1 MTKAKIIDRLNQD
14 ANYYREE
21 IAYVERNIVLAVNEM
36 KSEDVKYIISQA
48 ERIIRYAKDIEDRK
62 SKLREIETRISII
75 ERIDSI

>member
-14 ANYYREE
+14 ANYIREE
-21 IAYVERNIVLAVNEM
+21 IAYLERNIVSAAAEM
-36 KSEDVKYIISQA
+36 KSGNVNRLINQA
-48 ERIIRYAKDIEDRK
+48 EWIVRYAKDIEDRQ

>member
-21 IAYVERNIVLAVNEM
+21 IAYMERNIVLAVNM

-62 SKLREIETRISII
+62 LKLREIETRISII

>member
-1 MTKAKIIDRLNQD
+1 MTKAEVIDKLNQD

-21 IAYVERNIVLAVNEM
+21 IAFLERYIVSADEM

>member
-1 MTKAKIIDRLNQD
+1 MTKAEVIDRLNQD

-21 IAYVERNIVLAVNEM
+21 IAYMERNIVLAVNEM

-48 ERIIRYAKDIEDRK
+48 EYIARYAEDIEDRR

-75 ERIDSI
+75 EKIDSI

>member
-1 MTKAKIIDRLNQD
+1 MTKAEVIDRLNQD

-21 IAYVERNIVLAVNEM
+21 IAFLERYIVSADEM

-62 SKLREIETRISII
+62 SKLRANSCISL
-75 ERIDSI
+75 

>member
-1 MTKAKIIDRLNQD
+1 MTKAEVIDRLNQD

-21 IAYVERNIVLAVNEM
+21 IAYMERNIVLAVNEM
-36 KSEDVKYIISQA
+36 RSEDVKYIISQA

>member
-1 MTKAKIIDRLNQD
+1 MTKAEVIDMLNQD

-21 IAYVERNIVLAVNEM
+21 IAYMERNIVLAVNEM

>member
-1 MTKAKIIDRLNQD
+1 MTKAEVIDRLNQD

-21 IAYVERNIVLAVNEM
+21 IAYMEKNIVLAVNEM

>member
-1 MTKAKIIDRLNQD
+1 MTKAEVIDRLNQD

-21 IAYVERNIVLAVNEM
+21 IAFLERYIVSADEM

>member
-1 MTKAKIIDRLNQD
+1 MTKAEVIDRLNQD

-21 IAYVERNIVLAVNEM
+21 IAYMERNIVLAVNEM

>member
-1 MTKAKIIDRLNQD
+1 MTKAEVIDRLNQD

-21 IAYVERNIVLAVNEM
+21 IAYMERNIVLAVNM

>member
-21 IAYVERNIVLAVNEM
+21 IAFCERYIVLAVNEM

>member
-1 MTKAKIIDRLNQD
+1 MTKAEVIDRLNQD

-21 IAYVERNIVLAVNEM
+21 IAYMERNIVLAVNM

-48 ERIIRYAKDIEDRK
+48 ERIIRYVKDIEDRK
-62 SKLREIETRISII
+62 LKLREIETRISII

>member
-21 IAYVERNIVLAVNEM
+21 IAYLERNIVSAAAEM
-36 KSEDVKYIISQA
+36 KSGNVNRLINQA
-48 ERIIRYAKDIEDRK
+48 EWIVRYAKDIEDRK

>member
-14 ANYYREE
+14 ANYIREE
-21 IAYVERNIVLAVNEM
+21 IAYLERNIVSAAAEM

>member
-36 KSEDVKYIISQA
+36 KSEDVKYIISHA

>member
-1 MTKAKIIDRLNQD
+1 MTKAEVIDRLNQD

-21 IAYVERNIVLAVNEM
+21 IAYMEKNIVLAVNEM
-36 KSEDVKYIISQA
+36 RSEDVKYIISQA